1 MKILIAEDDLVS
13 RTLLEKILFKAGHEV
28 VSARNGAEA
37 WELFKKSPFDVLL
50 TDWMMPEMDGIELA
64 QRVRRSGLP
73 APLII
78 VITALALKE
87 ARVRALDSG
96 ADDYLAKPYDPE
108 EVLSLM
114 DSGLRRLR
122 QGGGAATPRAT
133 EFRLPDMIA
142 VGVAASTG
150 GPPTLLKLFSGIEA
164 TADAAFF
171 VVLHGPVWLFETF
184 LPRLQAQT
192 AMKVRLGEGGLPVR
206 PGEVYLAPGGRHMGV
221 DAQRAVI
228 RLNDDPEENYVKPAA
243 DPLFRSLARAFGR
256 RTIGV
261 VATGMGRDGTIGAGY
276 LAAAGGLVIAQD
288 PATAILPSMP
298 QSVIDL
304 RIAKI
309 ISPLD
314 SLGGVVSGNIKKMAK
329 EFAREF

>member
-1 MKILIAEDDLVS
+1 
-13 RTLLEKILFKAGHEV
+13 
-28 VSARNGAEA
+28 
-37 WELFKKSPFDVLL
+37 
-50 TDWMMPEMDGIELA
+50 
-64 QRVRRSGLP
+64 
-73 APLII
+73 
-78 VITALALKE
+78 
-87 ARVRALDSG
+87 
-96 ADDYLAKPYDPE
+96 
-108 EVLSLM
+108 
-114 DSGLRRLR
+114 
-122 QGGGAATPRAT
+122 
-133 EFRLPDMIA
+133 
-142 VGVAASTG
+142 
-150 GPPTLLKLFSGIEA
+150 
-164 TADAAFF
+164 
-171 VVLHGPVWLFETF
+171 
-184 LPRLQAQT
+184 
-192 AMKVRLGEGGLPVR
+192 
-206 PGEVYLAPGGRHMGV
+206 MGV